1 MKKSSTI
8 DEQSLFTVVD
18 ARNVK
23 REFST
28 PSTRGNRSSFGGQL
42 TGYPTM
48 RSEWYCAC
56 ADLHLT
62 IAWTFMSAI
71 KAGKK
76 LVLALLTLAAPL
88 LVGCGSATV
97 QQGSQGARCYPDGTC
112 TAGLVCLSDLCV
124 QPAGQ
129 GGTSGSSDASGI
141 GGQGESASGGAAGGA
156 NGGGGGGALKVYQ
169 NVVMDSAMDMVDAG
183 TATGTATVT
192 LNETTGAVSVSGTF
206 SGLTGA
212 ATMAH
217 IHGLETSPGVGNE
230 GVIVTLVATAAASG
244 TLTGSGTLTPTE
256 VTGMLNGLTY
266 LNIHTVLHS
275 GGEIRG
281 NIGP

>member
-1 MKKSSTI
+1 M
-8 DEQSLFTVVD
+8 L
-18 ARNVK
+18 
-23 REFST
+23 
-28 PSTRGNRSSFGGQL
+28 
-42 TGYPTM
+42 
-48 RSEWYCAC
+48 
-56 ADLHLT
+56 
-62 IAWTFMSAI
+62 
-71 KAGKK
+71 KK
-76 LVLALLTLAAPL
+76 LAVPFLTLAVATF
-88 LVGCGSATV
+88 GCSSTTTPTPGT
-97 QQGSQGARCYPDGTC
+97 GGA
-112 TAGLVCLSDLCV
+112 
-124 QPAGQ
+124 
-129 GGTSGSSDASGI
+129 GGTSVGGAGGTSS
-141 GGQGESASGGAAGGA
+141 GGHGGATGGAAGGASGGAAGGA
-156 NGGGGGGALKVYQ
+156 SGGAAGGASGGAAGGASGGAAGHAAGGAGGTAAGGTGGGPEVDGGVIKVYQ